1 MKRIF
6 MFLSVLFLVVPFA
19 VAEASWQDET
29 LPPEDIKDADVLYK
43 INPDVNNIVYVG
55 VDIPAGL
62 YGIAPF
68 KFENSPII
76 DFDYIFA
83 IMRGTETIFQSDLL
97 NTKTHSDLIVNL
109 DVGDVLIIAS
119 NGNITYLHSVD
130 TVMLRPY

>member
-1 MKRIF
+1 MKRNTAIV
-6 MFLSVLFLVVPFA
+6 LLFLLVMPYA
-19 VAEASWQDET
+19 LASSTWQDAT

-43 INPDVNNIVYVG
+43 INPDENGVVYVG

-76 DFDYIFA
+76 DFDYIFG
-83 IMRGTETIFQSDLL
+83 IMRGAETIFESDLL

-119 NGNITYLHSVD
+119 RGNIIYLHSVD
-130 TVMLRPY
+130 EVMLRPY